1 MGSNIIA
8 HLIFFFLPPHILHIN
23 IPTTTHFEILKFVQ
37 PLPHIWF
44 KFQHFFTFSRLFLLF
59 HISLSLSLSH
69 EYVHSVLSLQHC
81 HRMPN
86 LQWLIIK
93 LLWIEYLHV
102 QEARLVNKK
111 KKKKKALI
119 EAADHYKSAYLW
131 ASLLLPKHKYNKSDF
146 FFLLSKR

>member
-8 HLIFFFLPPHILHIN
+8 HLIFFFYLHTFYTLIFQLPHILKSWNLYNHCH
-23 IPTTTHFEILKFVQ
+23 TFGSSFSTFLHFPVSFC
-37 PLPHIWF
+37 
-44 KFQHFFTFSRLFLLF
+44 FF
-59 HISLSLSLSH
+59 ISLSLSLSH

-81 HRMPN
+81 HRMPI

-111 KKKKKALI
+111 KKKKSLNWSSRSLQI
-119 EAADHYKSAYLW
+119 CLSLGFF
-131 ASLLLPKHKYNKSDF
+131 ASS
-146 FFLLSKR
+146 